1 MIYLNNIE
9 TTMPKP
15 EPVIHAVSM
24 AMVHMGNASRGTH
37 DSALQA
43 SMTVYETRRKL
54 ARFFGC
60 SRPDHVVFTS
70 GGTEALNIAVKGSIL
85 PGSHVLTTSE
95 SACTI
100 MDSMDPAVSYDLI
113 SADINWK
120 TLPDILEKQIRPE
133 TCAVICSHA
142 CPHTGNLYD
151 LKQPGSFC
159 RLHHLLFIVDAS
171 QTAGIF
177 PIDMEENNIDILCFS
192 GHKYLF
198 GPQGTGGL
206 CIRPGIEIRPF
217 KSGGSGVQ
225 SYSQTQPTEYP
236 ARLEAGTLNSHG
248 IAGLSAAL
256 DLISEMG
263 IDRIRQREL
272 DLMYRFYHKISTS
285 DRITIHGNFCSIP
298 RIPAVTL
305 NLINMEPSVLID
317 RLRQSGIVAGLMTSS
332 VSGPS
337 AAVFSFSPF
346 NTEEEVD
353 TAADTLLAI
362 ASQDK

>member
-1 MIYLNNIE
+1 MIYLNHIE

-15 EPVIHAVSM
+15 EPVIRAVST
-24 AMVHMGNASRGTH
+24 AMTHMGNASRGTH
-37 DSALQA
+37 GSALQA

-54 ARFFGC
+54 SRFFGC

-70 GGTEALNIAVKGSIL
+70 GGTEALNIAVKGAIL
-85 PGSHVLTTSE
+85 PGSHVITTSE

-113 SADINWK
+113 SADIDWK
-120 TLPDILEKQIRPE
+120 TLPDILEKRVRPE
-133 TCAVICSHA
+133 TCAVICSHV
-142 CPHTGNLYD
+142 CTRTGHLYD
-151 LKQPGSFC
+151 LKQFGNFC
-159 RLHHLLFIVDAS
+159 RMHQLLFIVDAS

-177 PIDMEENNIDILCFS
+177 PINMEENNIDILCFS
-192 GHKYLF
+192 GHKYLL

-206 CIRPGIEIRPF
+206 CIRPGIEIRPL

-225 SYSQTQPTEYP
+225 SYSQTQPPEYP

-256 DLISEMG
+256 NLISEMG

-272 DLMYRFYHKISTS
+272 NLMYRFYHKASSS
-285 DRITIHGNFCSIP
+285 DRITVYGNFYSVP

-305 NLINMEPSVLID
+305 NIETMEPAALTD
-317 RLRQSGIVAGLMTSS
+317 RLRQYGIAAGLIASS
-332 VSGPS
+332 MSGP
-337 AAVFSFSPF
+337 AAVIFSFSYF
-346 NTEEEVD
+346 NTEDEID
-353 TAADTLLAI
+353 TAVNTLLAI
-362 ASQDK
+362 ASQEK